1 MSSQLKLTDI
11 TKKFEANTVNEKV
24 ALDHLNL
31 TVEPG
36 QFVTVLGSNGSGKS
50 TMFNVIL
57 GSLFPDEGKVYL
69 GDKDITK
76 LKDYKRALN
85 IGCLYQNPL
94 RGTAPNLTIEEKLD
108 TICKKIYHANGV
120 QLTANA
126 VKQAKQRVGVVFD
139 TCSFPEEMTV
149 ASVGKLMSYSYD
161 SWSPADFEQRLAQFQ
176 LPKSKTV
183 KDLSRGMSMKLSL
196 ACALAHDPDLLILDE
211 ATAGLDPLA
220 REEALD
226 ILRGYMRDERH
237 GILMS
242 SHITSDLEKIADYIV
257 CIDAG
262 RIVFAVEKDTI
273 TDLAGIAHCR
283 ATDYPGE
290 LRSMRH
296 PYGIDVLA
304 PDRFAFAE
312 NFKNIAVDK
321 ADIDVYMGMMLKGE
335 VR

>member
-1 MSSQLKLTDI
+1 MNDLLRIRSLSKHYDGFDLRNVD
-11 TKKFEANTVNEKV
+11 
-24 ALDHLNL
+24 L
-31 TVEPG
+31 TVPAG
-36 QFVTVLGSNGSGKS
+36 SVVGFIGSNGAGK
-50 TMFNVIL
+50 TTTIKAIL
-57 GSLFPDEGKVYL
+57 GLIYPDAGSIELL
-69 GDKDITK
+69 GQNVGEHAGSKAIKD
-76 LKDYKRALN
+76 
-85 IGCLYQNPL
+85 
-94 RGTAPNLTIEEKLD
+94 
-108 TICKKIYHANGV
+108 
-120 QLTANA
+120 
-126 VKQAKQRVGVVFD
+126 AKQRTGVVFD

-226 ILRGYMRDERH
+226 ILRGYMHDERH

-283 ATDYPGE
+283 ATDYERIAESGFFAPGE

>member
-1 MSSQLKLTDI
+1 MD
-11 TKKFEANTVNEKV
+11 
-24 ALDHLNL
+24 
-31 TVEPG
+31 
-36 QFVTVLGSNGSGKS
+36 
-50 TMFNVIL
+50 
-57 GSLFPDEGKVYL
+57 
-69 GDKDITK
+69 
-76 LKDYKRALN
+76 
-85 IGCLYQNPL
+85 
-94 RGTAPNLTIEEKLD
+94 
-108 TICKKIYHANGV
+108 
-120 QLTANA
+120 
-126 VKQAKQRVGVVFD
+126 
-139 TCSFPEEMTV
+139 
-149 ASVGKLMSYSYD
+149 
-161 SWSPADFEQRLAQFQ
+161 
-176 LPKSKTV
+176 
-183 KDLSRGMSMKLSL
+183 LSL
-196 ACALAHDPDLLILDE
+196 ACGLAHDPARRILDE

-283 ATDYPGE
+283 ATDYERIAESGFFAPGE

-312 NFKNIAVDK
+312 NFKNIPVDK

>member
-1 MSSQLKLTDI
+1 MNDLLRIRSLSKHYDGFDLRNVD
-11 TKKFEANTVNEKV
+11 
-24 ALDHLNL
+24 L
-31 TVEPG
+31 TVPAG
-36 QFVTVLGSNGSGKS
+36 SVVGFIGSNGAGK
-50 TMFNVIL
+50 TTTIKAIL
-57 GSLFPDEGKVYL
+57 GLIYPDAGSIELL
-69 GDKDITK
+69 GQNVGEHAGSKAIKD
-76 LKDYKRALN
+76 
-85 IGCLYQNPL
+85 
-94 RGTAPNLTIEEKLD
+94 
-108 TICKKIYHANGV
+108 
-120 QLTANA
+120 
-126 VKQAKQRVGVVFD
+126 AKQRTGVVFD

-262 RIVFAVEKDTI
+262 
-273 TDLAGIAHCR
+273 GIAHCR
-283 ATDYPGE
+283 ATDYERIAESGFFAPGE

-312 NFKNIAVDK
+312 NFKNIPVDK

>member
-1 MSSQLKLTDI
+1 MTDLITARGLTKRYNGTAVLDDVSLSVSAGCV
-11 TKKFEANTVNEKV
+11 TGFVGANG
-24 ALDHLNL
+24 A
-31 TVEPG
+31 
-36 QFVTVLGSNGSGKS
+36 GK
-50 TMFNVIL
+50 TTTI
-57 GSLFPDEGKVYL
+57 
-69 GDKDITK
+69 
-76 LKDYKRALN
+76 RALMGLMEVDAGEVVVFGEPFGPRADDACARRLKER
-85 IGCLYQNPL
+85 I
-94 RGTAPNLTIEEKLD
+94 
-108 TICKKIYHANGV
+108 
-120 QLTANA
+120 
-126 VKQAKQRVGVVFD
+126 GVVFD
-139 TCSFPEEMTV
+139 TCPFIGDLPVKTAGVLMR
-149 ASVGKLMSYSYD
+149 ASYP
-161 SWSPADFEQRLAQFQ
+161 SWDQRCFDGLLARFALDPA
-176 LPKSKTV
+176 KKI
-183 KDLSRGMSMKLSL
+183 KDLSRGMGMKLQL

-283 ATDYPGE
+283 ATDYERIAESGFFAPGE